1 MMTTIAPT
9 WDPQT
14 DSGQLLP
21 ITVVAWEVD
30 ESRGGSLRVVGP
42 MGEEMRES
50 MEIAMTL
57 AQHTMAERMKQRV
70 YYDIIVT
77 LGVDEEV
84 MYDGPSAGL
93 AIYIS
98 AMGAMLGWESS
109 PEVAVTGEVKRDG
122 SVIRVGGIKN
132 KMRLAALGLIS
143 TVLVPVGNA
152 KALNKGKYEDFGGDL
167 DILGVSHVDEVSLG
181 EHHGR

>member
-1 MMTTIAPT
+1 M
-9 WDPQT
+9 
-14 DSGQLLP
+14 
-21 ITVVAWEVD
+21 
-30 ESRGGSLRVVGP
+30 VGP

-122 SVIRVGGIKN
+122 SVIRVGK
-132 KMRLAALGLIS
+132 S
-143 TVLVPVGNA
+143 E
-152 KALNKGKYEDFGGDL
+152 YEDFGGDL
-167 DILGVSHVDEVSLG
+167 DILGVSHVDEVALG
-181 EHHGR
+181 EYHGR